1 MKTKFKFPVFVV
13 TVLLLAMGSL
23 LIQGCEPEPIPGPPP
38 VQPKVELT
46 VAPSGILPY
55 GAYCTISWTSTDAK
69 TLTLNNKQ
77 TTLSGSIT
85 NRLFRDTIIEV
96 VARNESLSAEA
107 EKEVKVGDWTTSKFG
122 LITHAPWYMT
132 ENNRYR
138 DGKLLVAY
146 VLSDIEKSDIFVYT
160 TSGKSLV
167 YRSGQLIGDI
177 GWGFSP
183 DEKIL
188 YHGPSLNDPGTER
201 LDIAYLGEKK
211 MILTKIQPFA
221 DGLPCVAEVVFERK

>member
-77 TTLSGSIT
+77 TTLSGSVT
-85 NRLFRDTIIEV
+85 SRLFRDTIFEV
-96 VARNESLSAEA
+96 VARNESFSAKA

-122 LITHAPWYMT
+122 LITHAPWYYT
-132 ENNRYR
+132 SVKFYR
-138 DGKLLVAY
+138 DGILLFESP
-146 VLSDIEKSDIFVYT
+146 LSEEERKDQHVY
-160 TSGKSLV
+160 SVEGKHSV
-167 YRSGQLIGDI
+167 YRSGIRIGYMDWI
-177 GWGFSP
+177 FSQ
-183 DEKIL
+183 DENSIT
-188 YHGPSLNDPGTER
+188 YAPNTQGPSTYTISHLS
-201 LDIAYLGEKK
+201 EKK
-211 MILTKIQPFA
+211 FIITQVSTYA
-221 DGLPCVAEVVFERK
+221 DGLPCLGEATFERK